1 MAQAFVWGQG
11 GAQLTP
17 EQVAQQRAIAAAL
30 MKEGSSYAPVGSW
43 LEGLGRVANAAA
55 GAFKEYRA
63 NQAEKAGQEAW
74 QQKFAALSPSLGGSS
89 YVGLTGAGSPAI
101 PPSMTGS
108 PDGSPMASGFVN
120 GIPQNY
126 FAATRASESGGNPN
140 AKNPNS
146 SASGLYQFT
155 DGTWSDLMKKYPALG
170 LTADGRMDPVQQ
182 ELAMQAFTLDNAE
195 ILKNSGVPISGGSL
209 YAAHFLGAGSATRV
223 LTAPPETPMTSL
235 VSSAVIKANPFL
247 ADMTAGDFAQWAAK
261 KGGDGLPIDNAE
273 SATSEEAAK
282 RIASVAGMVP
292 GFGADQQQ
300 GQVIP
305 GDSWDLPGGANPR
318 VANPQ
323 AEVDSAL
330 MGTNPDIPQ
339 RATPAGQPPMPQSQ
353 KPINTAGMNYDPAT
367 GTIGPAANLGPGAT
381 LAPAATA
388 AFYGGQSPV
397 QKTDTPILR
406 QIAGLLGGGASTPQP
421 AAPNGQQAVAQA
433 LAGQPAP
440 VQGNAAPQGMPSI
453 GQLMELAAD
462 PYAPEGAKAVVNALI
477 LQQLQQQD
485 PAYRMGLEK
494 ARLELEQ
501 MRNPQMKPIEVGGV
515 LLDPKTYQPIYDSRQ
530 NENRPTDDM
539 REYEAAKAQG
549 FTGTLQDWI
558 LSQKKAGAT
567 TVNMGE
573 GDKFYENLDKKNAE
587 TFAALSDA
595 GMQARAKLAK
605 VDRLQ
610 ELLATSPQ
618 GPVAALKQAAGE
630 WGINTKGLSDIQAA
644 SAIIESLVPQQRAP
658 GSGPMSDA
666 DIAMYRASLPRLINQ
681 PGGNEIIIKTLAG
694 IAQYEA
700 QMGEIA
706 DMVADRAI
714 TPAEGRKRIRELK
727 NPLEGFKAP
736 AGGGQPS
743 PTPAGNSRSTLG
755 LGTDKAKVDELLKKY
770 GGQ

>member
-1 MAQAFVWGQG
+1 MAAFIWGQG

-17 EQVAQQRAIAAAL
+17 EQVAQQRAIAEAL
-30 MKEGSSYAPVGSW
+30 MKEGSNYAPVGSW

-126 FAATRASESGGNPN
+126 FAATRGSESGGNPN

-170 LTADGRMDPVQQ
+170 LTADGRMDPAQQ

-209 YAAHFLGAGSATRV
+209 YAAHFLGAGSAPRV
-223 LTAPPETPMTSL
+223 LTAPPETRMTSL
-235 VSSAVIKANPFL
+235 VPSAVIKANPFL

-261 KGGDGLPIDNAE
+261 KGGDGSTVAQ
-273 SATSEEAAK
+273 
-282 RIASVAGMVP
+282 SVDAMAYAP
-292 GFGADQQQ
+292 AD

-318 VANPQ
+318 ASNPQ
-323 AEVDSAL
+323 AEVAAAL
-330 MGTNPDIPQ
+330 MGTNPDLMPQ
-339 RATPAGQPPMPQSQ
+339 PAAAMVPTQAGKQPMPQPRQ
-353 KPINTAGMNYDPAT
+353 PVNTAGMNYDPAT
-367 GTIGPAANLGPGAT
+367 GAIGPAAGLNAGAT

-406 QIAGLLGGGASTPQP
+406 QIAGLLGGGASMPSQGSP
-421 AAPNGQQAVAQA
+421 SGQQAVAQA
-433 LAGQPAP
+433 LAGQPKPA
-440 VQGNAAPQGMPSI
+440 QGAGSAPQGMPSI

-477 LQQLQQQD
+477 QQQLQQQD

-494 ARLELEQ
+494 AQLELEQ
-501 MRNPQMKPIEVGGV
+501 MRNPTLKPIEVGGV
-515 LLDPKTYQPIYDSRQ
+515 LLDPRTYKPIYDSRQ
-530 NENRPTDDM
+530 QNLPDSVTALDERAKRAGLQPGTPEYQRFMLTGGDKGIEVNVDTGTIPQGYQAVRDDKG
-539 REYEAAKAQG
+539 RLIRYEPVPGGPADTSASKAAKADSRMTITDIVTNAASLAREAATSG
-549 FTGTLQDWI
+549 GLPTTGIAGRVAANLPETSAAEVRRQVAVLKSNATIENLNAMRQQSPTGGA
-558 LSQKKAGAT
+558 LGSVTASENEMLASKAGALDPDSPNFLRDLDDYELT
-567 TVNMGE
+567 LLRTVHG
-573 GDKFYENLDKKNAE
+573 
-587 TFAALSDA
+587 
-595 GMQARAKLAK
+595 
-605 VDRLQ
+605 
-610 ELLATSPQ
+610 
-618 GPVAALKQAAGE
+618 
-630 WGINTKGLSDIQAA
+630 
-644 SAIIESLVPQQRAP
+644 
-658 GSGPMSDA
+658 
-666 DIAMYRASLPRLINQ
+666 
-681 PGGNEIIIKTLAG
+681 
-694 IAQYEA
+694 YEA
-700 QMGEIA
+700 GTKIFEQT
-706 DMVADRAI
+706 RPPK
-714 TPAEGRKRIRELK
+714 TP
-727 NPLEGFKAP
+727 
-736 AGGGQPS
+736 
-743 PTPAGNSRSTLG
+743 PTPTGTSRSTLG
-755 LGTDKAKVDELLKKY
+755 LGLGKAPVVINGYQIEEV
-770 GGQ
+770 Q

>member
-101 PPSMTGS
+101 PASMTGS

-126 FAATRASESGGNPN
+126 FAATRGSESGGNPN

-170 LTADGRMDPVQQ
+170 LTADGRMDPAQQ

-209 YAAHFLGAGSATRV
+209 YAAHFLGAGSAPRV

-261 KGGDGLPIDNAE
+261 KGGDGSTVAQ
-273 SATSEEAAK
+273 
-282 RIASVAGMVP
+282 SVDAMAYAPTDV
-292 GFGADQQQ
+292 
-300 GQVIP
+300 QVIP
-305 GDSWDLPGGANPR
+305 GDSWNLPGGANPR
-318 VANPQ
+318 ASNPQ
-323 AEVDSAL
+323 AEVAAAL
-330 MGTNPDIPQ
+330 MGTNPDLMPQ
-339 RATPAGQPPMPQSQ
+339 PAAAMVPTQAGKQPMPQPRQ
-353 KPINTAGMNYDPAT
+353 PVNTAGMNYDPAT
-367 GTIGPAANLGPGAT
+367 GMIGPAAGLNAGAT
-381 LAPAATA
+381 LAPAATE

-406 QIAGLLGGGASTPQP
+406 QIAGLLGGGQGGQQP
-421 AAPNGQQAVAQA
+421 AAPNGQRAVAQA
-433 LAGQPAP
+433 LAGQPMSA
-440 VQGNAAPQGMPSI
+440 QSAASPQGMPSI

-477 LQQLQQQD
+477 QQQLQQQD

-494 ARLELEQ
+494 SQLELEQ
-501 MRNPQMKPIEVGGV
+501 LRNPTLKPIEVGGV

-558 LSQKKAGAT
+558 LSQKKAGAAST

-605 VDRLQ
+605 VGRLQ

-618 GPVAALKQAAGE
+618 GPIAALKQAAGE
-630 WGINTKGLSDIQAA
+630 WGINTEGLSDIQAA
-644 SAIIESLVPQQRAP
+644 SSIIESLVPQQRTP

-681 PGGNEIIIKTLAG
+681 PGGNEIIINTLAG

-736 AGGGQPS
+736 AGGNQPS
-743 PTPAGNSRSTLG
+743 PMPTGNSRSTLG
-755 LGTDKAKVDELLKKY
+755 LDRKPPVVINGYTIEEAN
-770 GGQ
+770 